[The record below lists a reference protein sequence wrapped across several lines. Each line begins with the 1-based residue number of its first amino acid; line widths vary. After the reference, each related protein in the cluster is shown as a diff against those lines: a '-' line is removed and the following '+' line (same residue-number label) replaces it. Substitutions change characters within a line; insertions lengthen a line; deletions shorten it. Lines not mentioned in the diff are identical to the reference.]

1 MPTLHESRQ
10 TARKDYTCDECRRP
24 ILKGQRYWKG
34 YGSSDDSMRNPPPF
48 TLRVC
53 RECDPELLAASA
65 PGAPSPQLEGAPA

>member
-24 ILKGQRYWKG
+24 IHKGQRYWKG
-34 YGSSDDSMRNPPPF
+34 YGSSNDTPNWKNSY

-53 RECDPELLAASA
+53 RECDPQLRAASA
-65 PGAPSPQLEGAPA
+65 PGAPSPQLEGASA